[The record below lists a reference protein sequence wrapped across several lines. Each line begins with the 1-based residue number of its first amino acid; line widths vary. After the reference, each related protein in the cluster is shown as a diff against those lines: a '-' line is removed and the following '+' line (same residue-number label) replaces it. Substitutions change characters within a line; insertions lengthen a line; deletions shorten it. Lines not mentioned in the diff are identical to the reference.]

1 MNKQDF
7 EAQDRFPLSTQA
19 LGFMQD
25 MIAAT
30 AQLALIGGDNYILS
44 GCETVGNKVSDGVIV
59 INGEVMPFEGGTKV
73 ATITIVETKESI
85 LANNMTFEN
94 ARIIR
99 KAKFATGSG
108 ENYYNWTN
116 FKPLQTNKQLETA
129 KATVK
134 YVDDEI
140 KKIQAD
146 CVPSGMIAMWSGS
159 TNVVPAGW
167 QLCDGSLIAG
177 TSKRTPDLRGRFIVG
192 YNSAV
197 GSGYTRVGSGSKN
210 TDQFMMTLGKDNMPR
225 HNHGM
230 PEYSSGV
237 NPGDY
242 GLIRRSINGEDNS
255 IRNSD
260 AAGSGF
266 EPDIVSSPRSV
277 ALKMEGNNKP
287 FDIRPPYYVLAFII
301 KK

>member
-94 ARIIR
+94 ARVIR
-99 KAKFATGSG
+99 KAKFATGTG
-108 ENYYNWTN
+108 ENYYYWMN

-159 TNVVPAGW
+159 TTAIPAGW

-192 YNSAV
+192 YNSGDYDYNPMGRTGGNKKISLSTSNMPSHRHLNGMADDIEIAFKKQ
-197 GSGYTRVGSGSKN
+197 GYIKQDSSSACFGNEGGHAKFQGYTSYEGSS
-210 TDQFMMTLGKDNMPR
+210 Q
-225 HNHGM
+225 
-230 PEYSSGV
+230 
-237 NPGDY
+237 
-242 GLIRRSINGEDNS
+242 
-255 IRNSD
+255 
-260 AAGSGF
+260 
-266 EPDIVSSPRSV
+266 
-277 ALKMEGNNKP
+277 P